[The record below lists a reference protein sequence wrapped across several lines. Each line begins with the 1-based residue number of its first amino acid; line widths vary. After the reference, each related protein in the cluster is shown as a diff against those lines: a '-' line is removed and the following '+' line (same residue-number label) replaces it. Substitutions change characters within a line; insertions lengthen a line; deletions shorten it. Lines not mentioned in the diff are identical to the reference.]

1 MELGHNRKE
10 NVVKVAEIWLNLD
23 KNETVMEKNGHNL
36 NKLWL
41 DLYKIWRVNFPKQTF
56 HWFEKWTVQK
66 WNVKSITKIIINS
79 YTKGKKEYDPG

>member
-36 NKLWL
+36 NKL
-41 DLYKIWRVNFPKQTF
+41 
-56 HWFEKWTVQK
+56 
-66 WNVKSITKIIINS
+66 
-79 YTKGKKEYDPG
+79 